1 MAKNSRRVAVA
12 LQSLVADLNELDGMP
27 ALKSL
32 VVTIFFDSNGDTCEV
47 TPRYKKHLKPA
58 NLTAEPTSP

>member
-1 MAKNSRRVAVA
+1 
-12 LQSLVADLNELDGMP
+12 MP